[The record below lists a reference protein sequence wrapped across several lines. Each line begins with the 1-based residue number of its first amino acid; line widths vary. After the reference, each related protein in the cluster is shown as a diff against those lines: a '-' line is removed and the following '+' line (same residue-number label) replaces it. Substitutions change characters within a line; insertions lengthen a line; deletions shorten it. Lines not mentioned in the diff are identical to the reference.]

1 MASITTIPTEL
12 LGHIL
17 AHVAGNLQSDIAAV
31 RLVCRQFNNAAAPLR
46 VRNWSDDRFSN
57 HTPRRPRDVHMV
69 GIDRFAVERLRYLE
83 LRSQVRSLKF
93 VRLMSWDFTSYEK
106 ALHQDGSRGRVMCQA
121 SREDI
126 ALLAKAAEEELPHL
140 ASPTNLCE
148 QIHHFRDEAIAI
160 LVISWATN
168 LESLSITFGSFHFHM
183 NDDILEHHVQEFS
196 LGDNLKFLVPF
207 LHLPRLK
214 SLKCAAIRTECEYT
228 ARKNTPEV
236 QLMPYPDRT
245 SSIESVE
252 LDEPRFS
259 TLGFS
264 RFLQA
269 FKTLKSLKVEADSDF
284 LEYFERS
291 KAMGRSRAG
300 AVEDAEPEDVLQ
312 FEQHHLRPN
321 ERGVETDELPEC
333 YRKLTKVKSLGMP
346 ILFHTWSVLKSQ
358 YITTRL
364 TPSHLP
370 ESIEYLK
377 LYGFGDW
384 DLVEGGWIT
393 WELEDLRQVLDDLMI
408 ILAEKN
414 GRLSQLKVVDCTH
427 LVFEQRHTDVVL
439 AAKKFAEER
448 GVKWVVDCTSD
459 NFFIPDVKFGDDLYE
474 EYFD

>member
-183 NDDILEHHVQEFS
+183 NDDIL
-196 LGDNLKFLVPF
+196 
-207 LHLPRLK
+207 
-214 SLKCAAIRTECEYT
+214 AIRTECIQDPQVAEGGSRFGFPRILRGPFNDGSLPRVLIEH
-228 ARKNTPEV
+228 A
-236 QLMPYPDRT
+236 
-245 SSIESVE
+245 SSLEE
-252 LDEPRFS
+252 LDLP
-259 TLGFS
+259 LN
-264 RFLQA
+264 Q
-269 FKTLKSLKVEADSDF
+269 
-284 LEYFERS
+284 RS